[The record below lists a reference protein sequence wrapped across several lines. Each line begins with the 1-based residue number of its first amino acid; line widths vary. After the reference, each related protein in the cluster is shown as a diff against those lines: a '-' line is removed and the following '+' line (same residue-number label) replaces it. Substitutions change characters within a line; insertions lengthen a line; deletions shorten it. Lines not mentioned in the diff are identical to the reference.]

1 VVSHGRQSFG
11 LWQSINNGQIWTRL
25 DQSWPNAV
33 GTGIAVDPNNPSV
46 ILAATVNG
54 LHKSIDAGQTWTIF
68 AGGTATY
75 SMANVRFAPGSSTRV
90 AMGVASLGVILSDNA
105 VTNTRMSS
113 VGIGALNVFS
123 VAANPTN
130 TAELA
135 IAFQGQ
141 NSGGVYTSTNSGTT
155 WQLQDQAP
163 TTRYSYVK
171 FDLNGM
177 LYGLSSGP
185 SSIAPEGVYRRNA
198 NGTWTSLGPDQ
209 GPFYETDLL
218 SIDFGRS
225 NRNLFITGGSDFGA
239 VGFEGTV
246 WRATNAGVSWTKVLE
261 TTSGIGAVAERVLII
276 PDGTDQIALAGMI
289 SSSDPVKGVYRSVD
303 RGLTWNQVLGTG
315 LPTTLW
321 GYDLTTSPD
330 NPQIVYVT
338 DGNFSGGGLYRSTD
352 AGATWSPY
360 LTGHNVRGVAVD
372 PTSPDD
378 IYFWS
383 VFDAA
388 PVFHASKNGSVLAAA
403 GTGVS
408 GGPQQIISVPGSK
421 PRLLLATTQG
431 TFELAFTV
439 ERPDLR
445 ISRIQNK
452 AVLTWTNAAFNL
464 QVAPNVTGTYTNIP
478 GATSPYTNA
487 LSGSRQFF
495 RLIN

>member
-1 VVSHGRQSFG
+1 
-11 LWQSINNGQIWTRL
+11 
-25 DQSWPNAV
+25 
-33 GTGIAVDPNNPSV
+33 
-46 ILAATVNG
+46 
-54 LHKSIDAGQTWTIF
+54 
-68 AGGTATY
+68 
-75 SMANVRFAPGSSTRV
+75 
-90 AMGVASLGVILSDNA
+90 MGVASLGVILSDNA
-105 VTNTRMSS
+105 VTNTRISS

-135 IAFQGQ
+135 IAFQAL

-163 TTRYSYVK
+163 STRYSYVK
-171 FDLNGM
+171 FAQNGT
-177 LYGLSSGP
+177 LYALSSGP
-185 SSIAPEGVYRRNA
+185 STIAPEGVYRRNS

-246 WRATNAGVSWTKVLE
+246 WRAPDAGVTWTKVME
-261 TTSGIGAVAERVLII
+261 TTSGTDAVAERVLII
-276 PDGTDQIALAGMI
+276 PDGTDQIALAGVQ
-289 SSSDPVKGVYRSVD
+289 SFSDPVNGVYRTVD
-303 RGLTWNQVLGTG
+303 GGLTWNPVLGTG

-321 GYDLTTSPD
+321 GYDLTTAPD

-338 DGNFSGGGLYRSTD
+338 DGNFSGGGIYRSTD

-360 LTGHNVRGVAVD
+360 LTGHNVRGIAVD
-372 PTSPDD
+372 PTGPDD

-388 PVFHASKNGSVLAAA
+388 PVYHASKNGSVLVAAS
-403 GTGVS
+403 TGVI

-431 TFELAFTV
+431 TFELSLFV

-445 ISRIQNK
+445 INRIQNK
-452 AVLTWTNAAFNL
+452 AVLSWTNAAFSL
-464 QVAPNVTGTYTNIP
+464 QSAPIVTGVYTNIP
-478 GATSPYTNA
+478 GATSPYTNVF
-487 LSGSRQFF
+487 SGSRQFF
-495 RLIN
+495 RLVK